1 MIIDDDKEWVK
12 YYENLLQDFELESYR
27 DCVDAIGRMAEKAPD
42 LVILDILL
50 VGPTGFSILNE
61 MQSYPDLSQV
71 PVMIISSVELGSSDL
86 HKYGVVKVFN
96 KSTMLPAD
104 ILCSVKEYVNA

>member
-12 YYENLLQDFELESYR
+12 YYENLLGGFELESYR
-27 DCVDAIGRMAEKAPD
+27 DCVAAIDRMAEKTPD
-42 LVILDILL
+42 LILLDILL

-61 MQSYPDLSQV
+61 MQSYPELSQV
-71 PVMIISSVELGSSDL
+71 PVFIISNVDIAESDL
-86 HKYGVVKVFN
+86 RKYGVAKVFN

-104 ILCSVKEYVNA
+104 ILSSVKELINA

>member
-12 YYENLLQDFELESYR
+12 YYENLLKEFELESYR
-27 DCVDAIGRMAEKAPD
+27 DCVAAIDRMSEKAPD

-61 MQSYPDLSQV
+61 MQSYPELARV
-71 PVMIISSVELGSSDL
+71 PVFVISSVELEPSGLS
-86 HKYGVVKVFN
+86 KYGVVKVFN
-96 KSTMLPAD
+96 KSTMFPAD
-104 ILCSVKEYVNA
+104 ILSSVKEYIHA